1 MYAPRYTGS
10 SRFNPGGLVAAIGIN
25 GGVVAALMLVAPYV
39 THKPPAPPLIGEAIE
54 LQPLPPEPTPPPRT
68 EARVEP
74 RPTPPIDAPR
84 TIVEHPAAAGQVT
97 VPESLVPALPAD
109 GGVLGGTGT
118 GVEPRA
124 IPTPAAPVIVAP
136 GIDPRYAGDFQPLY
150 PAGEQRMGRSGKVTV
165 RVLIGTDGR
174 VKQVEP
180 VSATSDAFLR
190 ATTDQ
195 AKRRWRFTPGTRDG
209 VAQEAWR
216 VMTVTFVLQE

>member
-1 MYAPRYTGS
+1 MRHILLAT
-10 SRFNPGGLVAAIGIN
+10 
-25 GGVVAALMLVAPYV
+25 AALCVA
-39 THKPPAPPLIGEAIE
+39 L
-54 LQPLPPEPTPPPRT
+54 
-68 EARVEP
+68 
-74 RPTPPIDAPR
+74 
-84 TIVEHPAAAGQVT
+84 PAAAQDRAALATIIDQGTNHSQVVQT
-97 VPESLVPALPAD
+97 AQYLTDVI
-109 GGVLGGTGT
+109 G
-118 GVEPRA
+118 PRLANSPGARAAEAWTQGKFREWGLRNVRKEGFAFGRGWAIERASVRMVTPRPVQLTA
-124 IPTPAAPVIVAP
+124 IPVAWTPGTNGTITAPVIVAP

-150 PAGEQRMGRSGKVTV
+150 PAGEQRMGRSGEVTV

-195 AKRRWRFTPGTRDG
+195 AKRRWRFAPGTRDG